1 MHLLWRLTLTLTT
14 EHVAMVTVVMVT
26 WARLAQYWGTIT
38 ILRAM
43 WGMFTPCISME
54 TGQMQLLGN
63 ADHVIIR

>member
-14 EHVAMVTVVMVT
+14 EHVAMVTVAMVT
-26 WARLAQYWGTIT
+26 WAWLALYWGTMI

-43 WGMFTPCISME
+43 WGLFTPCISME

-63 ADHVIIR
+63 AVHVTIR